1 MTSQPRPLTDLIGS
15 LIGPIVWAA
24 HFFEMYGAEAL
35 ICTEGVGF
43 QNMRLF
49 AATATAVAVG
59 VLAIAIVRNRRPM
72 PPSEGR
78 VPALREIS
86 NVLSLISIGAVLAVA
101 LPAAVIPA
109 CVTLVR

>member
-1 MTSQPRPLTDLIGS
+1 MTSQPRPLSDLVGS

-24 HFFEMYGAEAL
+24 HFFAMYGAEAL

-49 AATATAVAVG
+49 AAAATAIAVG
-59 VLAIAIVRNRRPM
+59 ILAVAIVRNRQRM
-72 PPSEGR
+72 LPSDGR

-86 NVLSLISIGAVLAVA
+86 NTLSLISIGAVLAVA
-101 LPAAVIPA
+101 LPAAIIPT